1 MRWAFIKILNIELDS
16 SYIKIIGLKKSLD
29 KIYIDSDIEI
39 SYELDKENI
48 CDCSNKLSQQIRY
61 ELGKLKF
68 TYKNIIFNTQDEN
81 LIIRNINLPNIKSKT
96 DIRSMIIYEINQYI
110 PVNLDDYKLK
120 YKIIS
125 SNNDE
130 LNVQVILFPNYLINL
145 CNEIASKLGMK
156 SKSININ
163 FDILQKLIKLKKI
176 NLICKNSVIIE
187 NRKNEIIVNKIEGI
201 SILES
206 YILKKSYNIEN
217 QIYDLTKEYNEI
229 YYYGDENFIEVE
241 KFNLDIK
248 YIDLNNK
255 LKLIKS
261 RTVLLESRSK
271 YINCIGVML

>member
-1 MRWAFIKILNIELDS
+1 
-16 SYIKIIGLKKSLD
+16 
-29 KIYIDSDIEI
+29 
-39 SYELDKENI
+39 
-48 CDCSNKLSQQIRY
+48 
-61 ELGKLKF
+61 
-68 TYKNIIFNTQDEN
+68 
-81 LIIRNINLPNIKSKT
+81 
-96 DIRSMIIYEINQYI
+96 MIIYEINQYI

-206 YILKKSYNIEN
+206 YTLKKSYNIEN

-229 YYYGDENFIEVE
+229 YYYGDEHFIEVE

-261 RTVLLESRSK
+261 RTLLLESRSK

>member
-48 CDCSNKLSQQIRY
+48 YDCSNKLSQQIRY

-81 LIIRNINLPNIKSKT
+81 LIIRNINLPNVKSKT
-96 DIRSMIIYEINQYI
+96 DIRSMVIYEINQYI

-206 YILKKSYNIEN
+206 YTLKKSYNIEN
-217 QIYDLTKEYNEI
+217 QIYDLTKEYSEI
-229 YYYGDENFIEVE
+229 YYYGDEHFIEVE

-271 YINCIGVML
+271 YINCIGVIL